1 MIGFFPDPRPDELLY
16 SICTRYFDWLQ
27 YPSRKSVFRELFG
40 SAKATAII
48 DLPSR
53 LDNFVAALPLGH
65 CYTIERL
72 IDEHTLLPFYSPFLP
87 SERVS
92 HLRHDMEGDNGL
104 LAQMRSGITG
114 SCIHLPKWLRFC
126 PLCAEEDE
134 KQFGDRYWHRL
145 HQVPGVEVCPIHQ
158 VFLENSEAR
167 VQAKRSRYELISA
180 NQAIE
185 KIFPRL
191 LNPSDPSH
199 KVLLT
204 IAQDAAWL
212 LCQHGLVPGLESI
225 RNRYLWL
232 LTERNLASRE
242 GKVRVGALLEAFKLY
257 YPYDLL
263 ERLQCVPNE
272 QDPNNWLFRLVR
284 SPKQA
289 RHPLYHL
296 LLIQFLG
303 YTAEEFFQ
311 LPDSPPNAFQ
321 PFGSKPWPCHN
332 PVCKQFGQPSIQECQ
347 VTYDKGHGRITGTF
361 SCTCGFTYSR
371 LGPDSSPEERFR
383 VGKVKSYG
391 WLWEET
397 LKNFWEDPCVSIEEI
412 AKRLRADYQTVKR
425 QALRLELSFPRL
437 GPTARVAQINGE
449 LLLDSQKIQAT
460 FPSQLKS
467 YRRAWLEAV
476 KENSNIGRT
485 AMERMFRRIYAWLYV
500 YDKTWLK
507 AHLPPCKK
515 RVVFSPQ
522 VDWKKR
528 DQELATAAK
537 FSAQRLKTAPGRP
550 VKLTKTAIAN
560 DLGQLKLIEQQK
572 DKLPRTTKA
581 LEELAETREE
591 FAIRRIQW
599 ASKCFREENVY
610 PKRWQLLRQAG
621 IRPDLAEVP
630 QVKEAIAQA
639 LKALDPLG
647 EVQAEE
653 LLQLPLNSIK

>member
-1 MIGFFPDPRPDELLY
+1 MMVGFFPDPYPDELLY
-16 SICTRYFDWLQ
+16 SIFGRYSDWVQ
-27 YPSRKSVFRELFG
+27 YPSNKSIVQDLFG
-40 SAKATAII
+40 NPSATVIV
-48 DLPSR
+48 DLPSH
-53 LDNFVAALPLGH
+53 LSSLVDALPLRH
-65 CYTIERL
+65 SYTVEQL

-87 SERVS
+87 QNRVNA
-92 HLRHDMEGDNGL
+92 LRQDMKGDNGL

-145 HQVPGVEVCPIHQ
+145 HQVSGVEVCPIHH
-158 VFLENSEAR
+158 VFLENSRAR
-167 VQAKRSRYELISA
+167 AQAKRSRYELISA
-180 NQAIE
+180 DKAIE
-185 KIFPRL
+185 KTSSRL
-191 LNPSDPSH
+191 LNPSDPCH
-199 KVLLT
+199 NALLR

-212 LCQHGLVPGLESI
+212 LKQRNLVPGLESI
-225 RNRYLWL
+225 RDRYLWL

-272 QDPNNWLFRLVR
+272 QDKNNWLFRLVR

-311 LPDSPPNAFQ
+311 LPDSPPDAFQ
-321 PFGSKPWPCHN
+321 PFGSKPWPCFN
-332 PVCKQFGQPSIQECQ
+332 PVCKQFGQPSIEECQ
-347 VTYDKGHGRITGTF
+347 VNYDKGHGRITGTF

-371 LGPDSSPEERFR
+371 LGPDSSPEDRFR

-425 QALRLELSFPRL
+425 QALRLELSFPRP

-449 LLLDSQKIQAT
+449 LLLDSQKIQVS
-460 FPSQLKS
+460 FPSKLQT
-467 YRRAWLEAV
+467 YRQAWLEAIT
-476 KENSNIGRT
+476 ENPNIGRT
-485 AMERMFRRIYAWLYV
+485 ALERMFQRIYAWLYV
-500 YDKTWLK
+500 HDKKWLK

-515 RVVFSPQ
+515 RVVFPPQ

-537 FSAQRLKTAPGRP
+537 FSAQHLKTAPGRP
-550 VKLTKTAIAN
+550 IKLTKTAIAS
-560 DLGQLKLIEQQK
+560 DLGQLRLIEQQK
-572 DKLPRTTKA
+572 DKLPETTKA

-610 PKRWQLLRQAG
+610 PKQWQLLRQAG

-630 QVKEAIAQA
+630 QVKEAIATA
-639 LKALDPLG
+639 LASLEPLG
-647 EVQAEE
+647 LV
-653 LLQLPLNSIK
+653 